1 MHMNI
6 RFATDDEISNW
17 DQMILKNPDGG
28 NVFQGREF
36 ARQKRLGGWVP
47 RFIVADDLAV
57 TALEKH
63 VFGLGKLWYLP
74 KGPGVSSVTELD
86 NLLKSLSGF
95 ARTQGVFVL
104 KLEPELEKTDTTL
117 TALNKLDLVATTP
130 IQPNFSTVLID
141 LSPNLDSVM
150 KGLNQKGRHAIR
162 RAERDGVVIK
172 KAETTDE
179 NCYLFHD
186 MLVQTADAQ
195 GFSGSLRSYEY
206 YRKFWQRYADTDNGQ
221 LFFAYFDGKVVAGA
235 FALVFGT
242 KSTYKDGASMRAE
255 GAYGVTHLLQ
265 WHVITWAK
273 EHGSKL
279 HDLCGA
285 PPSDQID
292 NKDHPHYGIGRFK
305 TSFNKHVTD
314 YVGVYDLVVQ
324 PTRYALWTRF
334 GERIAKRLW
343 YRKHHESWY

>member
-17 DQMILKNPDGG
+17 DQMILKNPDNG
-28 NVFQGREF
+28 NVFQGQAF
-36 ARQKRLGGWVP
+36 AKQKKRGGWTP
-47 RFIVADDLAV
+47 RFIVADNLSV
-57 TALEKH
+57 TALEKA
-63 VFGLGKLWYLP
+63 VFGLGKLWYIP
-74 KGPGVSSVTELD
+74 KGPGITSVAALRD
-86 NLLKSLSGF
+86 VVKPLKEF
-95 ARTQGVFVL
+95 ARQQGVFVV
-104 KLEPELEKTDTTL
+104 KVEPELEKTDDTL
-117 TALNKLDLVATTP
+117 TALSKLGLVTAPP

-141 LSPNLDSVM
+141 LSPDLDDIM

-172 KAETTDE
+172 KAEASDE

-186 MLVQTADAQ
+186 MLVQTANTQ

-221 LFFAYFDGKVVAGA
+221 LFFAYVDGKVVAGA

-242 KSTYKDGASMRAE
+242 KSTYKDGASTRVE

-265 WHVITWAK
+265 WQVITWAK

-314 YVGVYDLVVQ
+314 YVGVFDIVVQ
-324 PTRYALWTRF
+324 PTRYTLWTRLS
-334 GERIAKRLW
+334 ERIVKRLW
-343 YRKHHESWY
+343 YRRHHESWY